1 MKGSETKLIQNQLFV
16 DGVHNH
22 STGSIYFYNELTMGD
37 KNNYLQKYADSGQEV
52 TLSINPSNSY
62 KCLDSHS
69 LDLNDWQCTRLVVT
83 GSLVNVTDLEE
94 VSSVKKTFKE
104 RHDMSLDTD
113 RIYRLSISRM
123 RLIQVLTGDYSTV
136 DVDLY
141 VRSREDPMMD
151 SSEISLDDKN
161 FVRKMKAL
169 HSHRKHL
176 RSSRAVV

>member
-1 MKGSETKLIQNQLFV
+1 MRQGRAVKASLDGSYAISDGVPYQLQQWTWRVLVSLLLLSAGPSPPLLYLLLISHQSLVETKLIQNQLFV

-83 GSLVNVTDLEE
+83 GSLVNMTDLEE

-104 RHDMSLDTD
+104 RHVMSLDLQT
-113 RIYRLSISRM
+113 
-123 RLIQVLTGDYSTV
+123 
-136 DVDLY
+136 
-141 VRSREDPMMD
+141 
-151 SSEISLDDKN
+151 LDI
-161 FVRKMKAL
+161 
-169 HSHRKHL
+169 
-176 RSSRAVV
+176 